1 MVRPKRNR
9 WVGRP
14 PEFNEFK
21 PVGVPATQLSTVNLT
36 LDEYEAIR
44 LADLEGMDHASA
56 AEKMGISRP
65 TFSRLIESARKKAA
79 EFLVTGA
86 HLIIQGGSIHFKR
99 NRCICVDCGERYFAD
114 MSDKSLICPKCG
126 SRHIREFAGRFGH
139 GDCCNQGRG
148 RRNRGGNNAKR

>member
-1 MVRPKRNR
+1 MPRRKMQRIVH
-9 WVGRP
+9 RP
-14 PEFNEFK
+14 PLYTEFK
-21 PVGVPATQLSTVNLT
+21 PIGIRRSSLDSIELSI
-36 LDEYEAIR
+36 DEYEAIR

-99 NRCICVDCGERYFAD
+99 NRCICIDCGERYFAD